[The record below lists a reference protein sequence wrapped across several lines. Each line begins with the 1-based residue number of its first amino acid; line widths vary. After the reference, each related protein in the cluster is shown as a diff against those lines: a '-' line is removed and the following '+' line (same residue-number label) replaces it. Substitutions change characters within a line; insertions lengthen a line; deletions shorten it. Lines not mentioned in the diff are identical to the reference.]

1 MATSREQVIMAL
13 ATDLKV
19 WPKDWSA
26 YPPDFDG
33 WRWSDR
39 AVSGFV
45 LVSVITEQPESIE
58 SIDRTQWEAEIKR
71 LSSPTPAIKWKEGDV
86 CTAGTIAYVSTKH
99 HNVMVRGTHVIRELD
114 GRSLKRKLTKDKFIA
129 QQLALYVGDMSQIEA
144 FEKIIVDA
152 EIDWEDG

>member
-1 MATSREQVIMAL
+1 MATSREQVIMTL

-19 WPKDWSA
+19 WPSHLTQEK
-26 YPPDFDG
+26 PHFDG
-33 WRWSDR
+33 WYWNKN
-39 AVSGFV
+39 GFGS
-45 LVSVITEQPESIE
+45 SVIYPDNDQLWINES
-58 SIDRTQWEAEIKR
+58 QWKAEIKR
-71 LSSPTPAIKWKEGDV
+71 LSSPPTLPSIKWKEGDI

-99 HNVMVRGTHVIRELD
+99 HNVMVRGTHGMKELD
-114 GRSLKRKLTKDKFIA
+114 GRSLERKLTKDKFIA